1 MNRIEKGNMDFIKKN
16 LLHFLLWSI
25 YFTLFFFVANERIT
39 MINAILVASVITF
52 VHASIFYINYAFLIP
67 TLYQSNR
74 NLLYL
79 FSAVIT
85 LVVFGFIGAVAL
97 GEFIQPRPL
106 PPAFMM
112 NAPNNPGVVQPPIFL
127 RLIPISVPAIMLL
140 MVSFILKKTEQSQ
153 LIEQELEQLKA
164 QNYETELKF
173 LRSQINP
180 HFLFN
185 SLNNIYSLSVT
196 KSDKTPNMLVKL
208 SSMLRYL
215 IYECNVDKVSLEKEI
230 EYIGNYIELQK
241 LKDDQISNIRF
252 SHQGNGAQISPMLL
266 MPFVENAF
274 KHSKIEDIDKGWI
287 DISLNVEEQGTLHF
301 TVENSI
307 PPVPSTKDKTG
318 GVGITNVKK
327 RLELLYPQRHCINF
341 FEDIY
346 QYKIELSIELNG
358 KH

>member
-1 MNRIEKGNMDFIKKN
+1 MDFIRKN

-25 YFTLFFFVANERIT
+25 YFTLFFFVANERISLL
-39 MINAILVASVITF
+39 NAVLVASIITF
-52 VHASIFYINYAFLIP
+52 VHASIFYVNYAYLIP
-67 TLYQSNR
+67 AFYFKNK

-79 FSAVIT
+79 FSVVIT
-85 LVVFGFIGAVAL
+85 LCVFAFIGVIAL
-97 GEFIQPRPL
+97 GELIQPRPV
-106 PPAFMM
+106 PPFMM
-112 NAPNNPGVVQPPIFL
+112 STPNGSGIVRPPIFL
-127 RLIPISVPAIMLL
+127 RLLPISVPAIMLL
-140 MVSFILKKTEQSQ
+140 MVSFILKKAEHSQ

-164 QNYETELKF
+164 QNFETELKF

-185 SLNNIYSLSVT
+185 SLNNIYSLSVI
-196 KSDKTPNMLVKL
+196 KSERTPDMLVKL

-230 EYIGNYIELQK
+230 EYISNYIELQK

-252 SHQGNGAQISPMLL
+252 THQGNNAEISPMLL

-274 KHSKIEDIDKGWI
+274 KHSKIEDTEKSWI
-287 DISLNVEEQGTLHF
+287 DISLDIKESGKLCF

-307 PPVPSTKDKTG
+307 PPVPTTKDATG

-327 RLELLYPQRHCINF
+327 RLELLYPDRHRINF

-346 QYKIELSIELNG
+346 QYKIELNIELNG
-358 KH
+358 TH